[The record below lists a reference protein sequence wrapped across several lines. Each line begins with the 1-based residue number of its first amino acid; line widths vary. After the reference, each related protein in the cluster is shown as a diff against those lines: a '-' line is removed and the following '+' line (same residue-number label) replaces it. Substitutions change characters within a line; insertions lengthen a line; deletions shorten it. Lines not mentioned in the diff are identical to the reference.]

1 MVTFPPNP
9 IPVVTDLGDGY
20 ILYIKENGMLEN
32 DEVAVVLGQSGIV
45 RHFTTN
51 QIKIWRNSTYTINL

>member
-1 MVTFPPNP
+1 M
-9 IPVVTDLGDGY
+9 TDLGDGY

-32 DEVAVVLGQSGIV
+32 DEVAVVLGKSGIV

-51 QIKIWRNSTYTINL
+51 QIKIWRNSTYDINI